1 MILYTIKCCILCGQ
15 KSTNTNISERVI
27 ILAKAVKKAPQT
39 REEVLEAA
47 LGDIRSKFGDGAIMR
62 LGDTAKKNVDVISSG
77 VLPLDVA
84 LGIGGY
90 PKGRIVEIFGPEGSG
105 KTTVALCAIA
115 EAQKAGGIAAF
126 IDAEH
131 ALDPRLAANL
141 GVDVA
146 NLYLSQPD
154 SGEQALYI
162 LDQMV
167 RSGAIDIV
175 VVDSVAAL
183 TPQAEIDGRIGESQ
197 MGLQARLM
205 SNSLRRLAAVI
216 AKTNCIVIFIN
227 QLRALISTGY
237 AQGPTETTTG
247 GRALKFYASIRLE
260 VRRGKKIDKG
270 EVTIG
275 HELYLKVVKNKLA
288 PPFRTGHTSLI
299 YGRGIPQDI
308 VIVDMAIDYGIIVK
322 KGSWLAYKGETL
334 GQGRESV
341 AQFLAEHKE
350 LQDEVVKGIMA
361 KVSEGLGYMPDAVG
375 TQGEGETQTESQEV
389 LDDESLDAEDDMLE
403 ISESDSDSESE

>member
-1 MILYTIKCCILCGQ
+1 M
-15 KSTNTNISERVI
+15 
-27 ILAKAVKKAPQT
+27 AKAAKKSPQT
-39 REEVLEAA
+39 REEILEEA

-62 LGDTAKKNVDVISSG
+62 LGDTAKKSVEVISSG

-90 PKGRIVEIFGPEGSG
+90 PKGRIIEIFGPEGSG
-105 KTTVALCAIA
+105 KTTIALCAVA

-131 ALDPRLAANL
+131 ALDPRLAATL
-141 GVDVA
+141 GVDVP
-146 NLYLSQPD
+146 NLYLAQPD

-167 RSGAIDIV
+167 RSGAVDIV

-183 TPQAEIDGRIGESQ
+183 TPQVEIDGRIGESQ
-197 MGLQARLM
+197 MGLQARMM
-205 SNSLRRLAAVI
+205 SYSLRRLASII
-216 AKTNCIVIFIN
+216 AKTNCVVIFIN
-227 QLRALISTGY
+227 QLRAMISTGY
-237 AQGPTETTTG
+237 GQGPTETTTG
-247 GRALKFYASIRLE
+247 GRALKFYASVRLE

-288 PPFRTGHTSLI
+288 PPFRMGHTSLI
-299 YGRGIPQDI
+299 YGKGIPKDI
-308 VIVDMAIDYGIIVK
+308 VVVDMAIDYGVIAK

-334 GQGRESV
+334 GQGRDTV
-341 AQFLAEHKE
+341 AQFLAEHKD
-350 LQDEVVKGIMA
+350 LQDEIVKGIMS
-361 KVSEGLGYMPDAVG
+361 KVSEGLGLPEPEDAQAADEDV
-375 TQGEGETQTESQEV
+375 QADVEGIT
-389 LDDESLDAEDDMLE
+389 EDDDGMLE
-403 ISESDSDSESE
+403 ISDSDTDSEQDA

>member
-1 MILYTIKCCILCGQ
+1 MIT
-15 KSTNTNISERVI
+15 
-27 ILAKAVKKAPQT
+27 LAKAVKKSPQT
-39 REEVLEAA
+39 REQVLEEA
-47 LGDIRSKFGDGAIMR
+47 LGEIRSKYGDGAIMR
-62 LGDTAKKNVDVISSG
+62 LGDRAKKSIEVISSG

-90 PKGRIVEIFGPEGSG
+90 PKGRMVEIFGPEGSG
-105 KTTVALCAIA
+105 KTTIALCAIA
-115 EAQKAGGIAAF
+115 EAQKAGGLAAF

-131 ALDPRLAANL
+131 ALDPRMAAAL

-146 NLYLSQPD
+146 NLYLAQPD
-154 SGEQALYI
+154 SGEQALSI
-162 LDQMV
+162 LDQLI
-167 RSGAIDIV
+167 RSGAVDII

-205 SNSLRRLAAVI
+205 SYSLRRLAAVI

-227 QLRALISTGY
+227 QLRAMISTGY
-237 AQGPTETTTG
+237 SQGPTETTTG

-270 EVTIG
+270 DVTIG

-288 PPFRTGHTSLI
+288 PPFRMGHTSLI
-299 YGRGIPQDI
+299 YGKGIPKDI
-308 VIVDMAIDYGIIVK
+308 VIVDMAIDYGVIVK

-334 GQGRESV
+334 GQGRETV
-341 AQFLAEHKE
+341 AQFLAEHKD
-350 LQDEVVKGIMA
+350 LQDEIVKGIMA
-361 KVSEGLGYMPDAVG
+361 KVSEGLGISEPEEA
-375 TQGEGETQTESQEV
+375 QAKNEE
-389 LDDESLDAEDDMLE
+389 LPPDDENLTEDEEDMLE
-403 ISESDSDSESE
+403 ISDSDSDSEQDAE